1 MKEPLFDESAARRT
15 VSLTLNSDLYARAK
29 EAGINVSRVAEQALA
44 GAYAEKAREALR
56 AQMAAD
62 LRALDEFA
70 EKYGSF
76 SEALEQWKEGL
87 DGDDE
92 LESLEG
98 LKGSK
103 GEQE

>member
-56 AQMAAD
+56 AQMAED
-62 LRALDEFA
+62 IRALDAFA

-76 SEALEQWKEGL
+76 TEEMEAWEATL
-87 DGDDE
+87 DE
-92 LESLEG
+92 PV
-98 LKGSK
+98 
-103 GEQE
+103 

>member
-15 VSLTLNSDLYARAK
+15 VSLALNSDLYARAK

-56 AQMAAD
+56 AQMAED
-62 LRALDEFA
+62 IRALDAFA

-76 SEALEQWKEGL
+76 TDEMEAWEATL
-87 DGDDE
+87 DE
-92 LESLEG
+92 PV
-98 LKGSK
+98 
-103 GEQE
+103 

>member
-15 VSLTLNSDLYARAK
+15 VSLTLTSDLYARAK

-56 AQMAAD
+56 AQMAED
-62 LRALDEFA
+62 IRALDAFA

-76 SEALEQWKEGL
+76 SEGLEEWNEDL
-87 DGDDE
+87 DG
-92 LESLEG
+92 LQALSG
-98 LKGSK
+98 LKGDAK
-103 GEQE
+103 

>member
-29 EAGINVSRVAEQALA
+29 AAGINVSRVAEQALA

-56 AQMAAD
+56 AQMAED
-62 LRALDEFA
+62 IRALDAFA

-76 SEALEQWKEGL
+76 SEGLEEWKQGLEGPEAGEGL
-87 DGDDE
+87 Q
-92 LESLEG
+92 G
-98 LKGSK
+98 LGSVK
-103 GEQE
+103 E

>member
-56 AQMAAD
+56 AQMAED
-62 LRALDEFA
+62 IRALDAFA

-76 SEALEQWKEGL
+76 TDEMEAWEATL
-87 DGDDE
+87 DE
-92 LESLEG
+92 PV
-98 LKGSK
+98 
-103 GEQE
+103 

>member
-44 GAYAEKAREALR
+44 GAYKEKAREALR
-56 AQMAAD
+56 AQMAED
-62 LRALDEFA
+62 IRALDAFA

-76 SEALEQWKEGL
+76 TDEMEAWEATL
-87 DGDDE
+87 DE
-92 LESLEG
+92 PV
-98 LKGSK
+98 
-103 GEQE
+103 

>member
-62 LRALDEFA
+62 LRALDAFA

-76 SEALEQWKEGL
+76 SEEL
-87 DGDDE
+87 DAWEATLDE
-92 LESLEG
+92 PV
-98 LKGSK
+98 
-103 GEQE
+103 

>member
-29 EAGINVSRVAEQALA
+29 AAGINVSRVAEQALA

-56 AQMAAD
+56 AQMAED
-62 LRALDEFA
+62 LRALDAFA

-76 SEALEQWKEGL
+76 SEDMDAWEATL
-87 DGDDE
+87 D
-92 LESLEG
+92 ESV
-98 LKGSK
+98 
-103 GEQE
+103 

>member
-1 MKEPLFDESAARRT
+1 MKAPLFDEAAARRT

-56 AQMAAD
+56 AQMAED
-62 LRALDEFA
+62 IRALDAFA

-76 SEALEQWKEGL
+76 TDEMEAWEATL
-87 DGDDE
+87 DE
-92 LESLEG
+92 PV
-98 LKGSK
+98 
-103 GEQE
+103 

>member
-44 GAYAEKAREALR
+44 GAYAERAREALR
-56 AQMAAD
+56 AQMAED
-62 LRALDEFA
+62 IRALDAFA

-76 SEALEQWKEGL
+76 TDEMEAWEATL
-87 DGDDE
+87 DE
-92 LESLEG
+92 PV
-98 LKGSK
+98 
-103 GEQE
+103 

>member
-29 EAGINVSRVAEQALA
+29 ESGINVSRVAEQALA

-62 LRALDEFA
+62 LRALDAFA

-76 SEALEQWKEGL
+76 SE
-87 DGDDE
+87 E
-92 LESLEG
+92 LEAWEATLDESV
-98 LKGSK
+98 
-103 GEQE
+103 

>member
-44 GAYAEKAREALR
+44 GAFAEKAREALR
-56 AQMAAD
+56 AQMAED
-62 LRALDEFA
+62 IRALDAFA

-76 SEALEQWKEGL
+76 TDEMEAWEATL
-87 DGDDE
+87 DE
-92 LESLEG
+92 PV
-98 LKGSK
+98 
-103 GEQE
+103 

>member
-62 LRALDEFA
+62 LRALDAFA
-70 EKYGSF
+70 AKHGSF
-76 SEALEQWKEGL
+76 SEDL
-87 DGDDE
+87 DAWEATLDE
-92 LESLEG
+92 SV
-98 LKGSK
+98 
-103 GEQE
+103 